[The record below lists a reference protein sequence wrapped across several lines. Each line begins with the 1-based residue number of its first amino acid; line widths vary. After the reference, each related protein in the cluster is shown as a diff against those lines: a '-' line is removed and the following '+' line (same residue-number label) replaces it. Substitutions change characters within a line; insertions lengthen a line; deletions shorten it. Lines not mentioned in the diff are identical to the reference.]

1 MPRRTIA
8 AKSMSPQGQRSQLLL
23 VEALKLASSGN
34 LCCVWTSCS
43 DCLLY
48 SPNRLFAP
56 PTRKRLKD

>member
-34 LCCVWTSCS
+34 FRCVWTSCS